1 MGIYGKSFIIHILIS
16 LKKYMFTN
24 CEYPEIEIFNE
35 INIDEQNNKS
45 LTILKKMD
53 DQIFLISS

>member
-1 MGIYGKSFIIHILIS
+1 
-16 LKKYMFTN
+16 MFTN
-24 CEYPEIEIFNE
+24 CEYSEIEIFNE